1 MRKLLILF
9 AILINPYALLCF
21 KNMFNF
27 LSNTR
32 SAGLPTRAC
41 LLYLK
46 VPYSRSNSGKHTF
59 SFNSFPSDR
68 LLNLFHL

>member
-41 LLYLK
+41 LLDLN
-46 VPYSRSNSGKHTF
+46 VPYSQSTLVSTL
-59 SFNSFPSDR
+59 S
-68 LLNLFHL
+68 LLILFHLIDY